1 MESLKNIKEN
11 NQELYDK
18 LITLDCS
25 ILYNGNLLYE
35 GKLQDFNIDEIN
47 EKYNR
52 SQIVYRIN
60 VNDNDIIFLEEENQ
74 NISKVNSLFEN
85 NEFDNIFNDA
95 KLFNEAMVL
104 ANDLPFYGIEFDE
117 ENIKNKIQK
126 YGMNMQKLYENYY
139 FSTNNIEDNIEQVKE
154 DLSYDDIIE
163 KLKEAQEK
171 EIPIEEGVLGSIF
184 GGLAGATVG
193 PKLMRAV
200 CNALGVDEK
209 GAFGSLLT
217 SRLILTAI
225 GAKLGWRM

>member
-11 NQELYDK
+11 NKELYDK
-18 LITLDCS
+18 LSEFECS
-25 ILYNGNLLYE
+25 VLYNGNLLYE
-35 GKLQDFNIDEIN
+35 GKLQGFNIDDIN
-47 EKYNR
+47 EKYNK

-60 VNDNDIIFLEEENQ
+60 TNDNNIVLLEEENE

-85 NEFDNIFNDA
+85 NEFNSIFNDP
-95 KLFNEAMVL
+95 KLFNEAMIL
-104 ANDLPFYGIEFDE
+104 ANELPFYGLEFDE
-117 ENIKNKIQK
+117 EDVKNKIQK
-126 YGMNMQKLYENYY
+126 YGINMQKLYENYY
-139 FSTNNIEDNIEQVKE
+139 FSNNIEDNTNQVKE

-163 KLKEAQEK
+163 KLKEAKEK
-171 EIPIEEGVLGSIF
+171 EMPIDEGVLGSIF

-193 PKLMRAV
+193 PKIMRAI

-217 SRLILTAI
+217 SRLILTTV

>member
-11 NQELYDK
+11 NKELYDK
-18 LITLDCS
+18 LSEIECS
-25 ILYNGNLLYE
+25 VLYNGNLLYE
-35 GKLQDFNIDEIN
+35 GKLQGFNIDDIN
-47 EKYNR
+47 EKYNK

-60 VNDNDIIFLEEENQ
+60 TNDNNIVLLEEENE

-85 NEFDNIFNDA
+85 NEFNSIFNDP
-95 KLFNEAMVL
+95 KLFNEAMIL
-104 ANDLPFYGIEFDE
+104 ANELPFYGLEFDE
-117 ENIKNKIQK
+117 EDVKSKIQK

-139 FSTNNIEDNIEQVKE
+139 FSNNIEDNTNQVKE

-163 KLKEAQEK
+163 KLKEAKEK
-171 EIPIEEGVLGSIF
+171 EMPIDEGVLGSIF

-193 PKLMRAV
+193 PKIMRAI

-217 SRLILTAI
+217 SRLILTTI

>member
-11 NQELYDK
+11 NKELYDK
-18 LITLDCS
+18 LSEFECS
-25 ILYNGNLLYE
+25 VLYNGKLLYE
-35 GKLQDFNIDEIN
+35 GKLQGFNIDDIN
-47 EKYNR
+47 EKYNK

-60 VNDNDIIFLEEENQ
+60 TNDNNIVLLEEENE
-74 NISKVNSLFEN
+74 NINKVNSLFEN
-85 NEFDNIFNDA
+85 NEFNSIFNNP
-95 KLFNEAMVL
+95 KLFNEAMIL
-104 ANDLPFYGIEFDE
+104 ANELPFYGLEFDE
-117 ENIKNKIQK
+117 EDVKSKIQK

-139 FSTNNIEDNIEQVKE
+139 FSNDIEDNTNQVKE

-163 KLKEAQEK
+163 KLKEAKEK
-171 EIPIEEGVLGSIF
+171 EMPIDEGVLGSIF

-193 PKLMRAV
+193 PKIMRAI

-217 SRLILTAI
+217 SRLILTTI

>member
-11 NQELYDK
+11 NKELYNK
-18 LITLDCS
+18 LSEFECS
-25 ILYNGNLLYE
+25 VLYNGNLLYE
-35 GKLQDFNIDEIN
+35 GKLQGFNINDIN
-47 EKYNR
+47 EKYNK

-60 VNDNDIIFLEEENQ
+60 TNDNNIVLLEEENK
-74 NISKVNSLFEN
+74 NISKVNNLFEN
-85 NEFDNIFNDA
+85 NEFNSIFNDP
-95 KLFNEAMVL
+95 KLFNEAMIL
-104 ANDLPFYGIEFDE
+104 ANELPFYGLEFDE
-117 ENIKNKIQK
+117 EDVKSKIQK

-139 FSTNNIEDNIEQVKE
+139 FSNDIEDNTNQVKE

-163 KLKEAQEK
+163 KLKEAKEK
-171 EIPIEEGVLGSIF
+171 EMPIDEGVLGSIF

-193 PKLMRAV
+193 PKIMRAI

-217 SRLILTAI
+217 SRLILTTI